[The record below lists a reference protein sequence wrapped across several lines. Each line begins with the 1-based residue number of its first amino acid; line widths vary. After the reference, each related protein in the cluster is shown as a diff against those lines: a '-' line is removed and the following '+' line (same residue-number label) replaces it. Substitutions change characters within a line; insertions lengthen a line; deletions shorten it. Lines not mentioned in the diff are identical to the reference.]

1 MFARSLRIAVAM
13 GFALLLASC
22 SVFFGRS
29 IDRPLVYHVRNVT
42 VMADAQI
49 PLDLIEDVDRRVSA
63 AIAATRPPQG
73 AERVVLL
80 VKINRLTFGEG
91 ARRRFAQAKFTV
103 TATSV
108 ETGEPVAQGTFTVHS
123 PTEDPRWARQALA
136 DEIAARIRF
145 AFSLATPRIR
155 KSQPPRIISTRLA
168 SEPAPQI
175 VPNSPATTARAAP
188 TQPKV
193 DPQKTQEAVVA
204 TPPAATASPAPQEMA
219 APPVAAA
226 PQPSAVNAPAQPA
239 RRAADIGKG
248 TPVEQGASGTIRL
261 RSDCD
266 PAVTPDCPATP

>member
-1 MFARSLRIAVAM
+1 MSARSLRIAAAIGLV
-13 GFALLLASC
+13 LLLASC
-22 SVFFGRS
+22 SLFQGRS
-29 IDRPLVYHVRNVT
+29 IDRPLVYFVRNVT
-42 VMADAQI
+42 VMADTQI

-63 AIAATRPPQG
+63 AIATTRAPQG
-73 AERVVLL
+73 GERVVLL
-80 VKINRLTFGEG
+80 VKIDRLTFGEG

-108 ETGEPVAQGTFTVHS
+108 ETGEPVAQGAFTVHS
-123 PTEDPRWARQALA
+123 PTDDPRWARQALA

-188 TQPKV
+188 TQPKLG
-193 DPQKTQEAVVA
+193 PQKPVVA
-204 TPPAATASPAPQEMA
+204 TPPAAPASPAPQEMV

-226 PQPSAVNAPAQPA
+226 PQPSAVTAPAQPA